1 MKSLRLSAIAAAA
14 TLFVAVPSIAQ
25 APISQGRTSNM
36 TQLQSNT
43 AELRVKVIDLE
54 AENARLYGEIES
66 LQFRLNQSLET
77 IERMQNDD
85 VELANQLKTL
95 NGRIS
100 QLGRRVKALE
110 NAPRS
115 PGSSTNADVSDGSA
129 RTSKAVRRT
138 VTTSPSGPRKI
149 TGAGSTRTVTSNDT
163 SDFGEAPSDQAQ
175 TSSNG
180 GDERRI
186 VTTGTQPAQTGS
198 LGTLPASNLPGAAG
212 PLFAEA
218 KLRLTQFDHAGAE
231 EAFRAF
237 LDQFAEDPQAGE
249 AQYWLG
255 ETLYQQGAYGE
266 AGAAY
271 TSMIQNYPNDMRA
284 PDALVKLARAMR
296 LVGESE
302 RACTALAALPERYP
316 DASAV
321 TKNLAAVEATRASC
335 G

>member
-110 NAPRS
+110 SAPRS
-115 PGSSTNADVSDGSA
+115 SGSSTNADVSDGSA

-163 SDFGEAPSDQAQ
+163 SDFDEAPSDTAQ

-180 GDERRI
+180 GEERRI

-255 ETLYQQGAYGE
+255 ETLYQQGGLWRSRRSIYKHD
-266 AGAAY
+266 
-271 TSMIQNYPNDMRA
+271 P
-284 PDALVKLARAMR
+284 K
-296 LVGESE
+296 
-302 RACTALAALPERYP
+302 LPERYARTRCTGEARAG
-316 DASAV
+316 DAPCWGKRTCMHGACGTS
-321 TKNLAAVEATRASC
+321 RALSRCFC
-335 G
+335 GDEEFGGG

>member
-14 TLFVAVPSIAQ
+14 TLFVAVPSFAQ
-25 APISQGRTSNM
+25 APISQGKTSNM

-43 AELRVKVIDLE
+43 ADLRVKVIDLE

-95 NGRIS
+95 NGRLS
-100 QLGRRVKALE
+100 QLSRRVKALE
-110 NAPRS
+110 ES
-115 PGSSTNADVSDGSA
+115 PGTTQQTFTQNSESSAGSNP
-129 RTSKAVRRT
+129 SVRRT
-138 VTTSPSGPRKI
+138 VTTQSNGPRKI
-149 TGAGSTRTVTSNDT
+149 TGSNSSTTVTV
-163 SDFGEAPSDQAQ
+163 SDAGDVSEPSTDAGQ
-175 TSSNG
+175 TVTDG
-180 GDERRI
+180 QTTTRI
-186 VTTGTQPAQTGS
+186 VSNSTNPPQTGS
-198 LGTLPASNLPGAAG
+198 LGTLPASNLPGEAG
-212 PLFAEA
+212 ALFFEA
-218 KLRLTQFDHAGAE
+218 KQRLTQFDHPGAE

-237 LDQFAEDPQAGE
+237 LEQFAEDPQAGE

-255 ETLYQQGAYGE
+255 ETLYQQGAYAE

-271 TSMIQNYPNDMRA
+271 TSMIQNYPDDMRA

-302 RACTALAALPERYP
+302 RACAALAALPERYP
-316 DASAV
+316 SASAV
-321 TKNLAAVEATRASC
+321 TKNLAAVESTRASC